1 MMDSC
6 LNINNLMPTPEMLFQ
21 AAYGSLVGDPA
32 FISWGVHKGSNT
44 RRVDMMGLTKE
55 TVYDAA
61 IHGDM
66 AFFKRLHGELTA
78 NPWQFPPSLRT
89 LIPKDEIDTSKGTR
103 PIDDPCELKRLV
115 AICVR
120 HEIEVLA
127 ERFMHPGQFG
137 GRPTQ
142 SIKPACLRHG
152 ATMQDHV
159 ATSIW
164 QGIREGYGHVL
175 VLDLK
180 DAFGLLPERAA
191 LKVLRDIGLDDD
203 AARWVWRLCRIDA
216 VDARNRKFS
225 YTREGRGIE
234 QGNVLSAT
242 IMNVVLAPILKCL
255 EQRLHV
261 RVFSYLDDIYVLA
274 GTDETAREAF
284 YRFRQSARD
293 RGFTNVRRLKK
304 ETDPVDS
311 KNSTIIDVNIQP
323 VAVLKTYE
331 VDALGISLRPDKATK
346 LRREGKLVGKV
357 SISTFR
363 KLSNCM
369 SLTKGACRKRNSDAI
384 QPAPSGPV
392 NTHLTET
399 APAGVVE
406 WFNSLPFTY
415 MNTEARDLSVNTTV
429 YSAGVIPGAPTGL
442 PGNLRNPELH
452 GPHRKVNSESA
463 GTGLSGVRSPE
474 GEGTMSSQCHG
485 ADGIPENRDSF
496 RLQGVTTPDRMRNGA
511 GDRRAFLSIRS
522 PDILPNIFCPGRLA
536 FGNKYKTSILDLT
549 KLAPVIGNEVAVGS
563 IVQGINRLIRMVR
576 LDNQAEVRIDP
587 MEAWTAI
594 PTILGNAEDAIYTR
608 KSFKF
613 QNDGTVII
621 VLVAQTLKR
630 EPGKSDPVPQEADVV
645 VRSIRIV
652 DRANHCYKITLAVHG
667 KVCTG
672 FHDSSSPNDTVGAL
686 EALAYVL
693 NRFPDSLLAVAV
705 DVVPLLQ
712 DPDRIEPS
720 NVGIRRAI
728 ELVLK
733 HRKWT
738 REGNGWYL
746 GRPSVG
752 R

>member
-1 MMDSC
+1 MDS
-6 LNINNLMPTPEMLFQ
+6 LIPTAEMLFC
-21 AAYGSLVGDPA
+21 AGYGAFAGDRA
-32 FISWGVHKGSNT
+32 CISWGIHRGRNPG
-44 RRVDMMGLTKE
+44 RRDTMGLTKE
-55 TVYDAA
+55 VVYDAA
-61 IHGDM
+61 VHGDM
-66 AFFKRLHGELTA
+66 AFFLNLHQALTA

-89 LIPKDEIDTSKGTR
+89 LIPKDAEDPGKGTR
-103 PIDDPCELKRLV
+103 AIDDPCEMKRLV
-115 AICVR
+115 TLCVR
-120 HEIEVLA
+120 HEIEALA
-127 ERFMHPGQFG
+127 ERFMHPGQYG
-137 GRPTQ
+137 GRPAWA
-142 SIKPACLRHG
+142 IKPACLRKG

-159 ATSIW
+159 ATAIW
-164 QGIREGYGHVL
+164 QGIRQGYKHIL

-216 VDARNRKFS
+216 VDARYRRIRF
-225 YTREGRGIE
+225 TRLGRGIE

-274 GTDETAREAF
+274 RTPEIATEAF
-284 YRFRQSARD
+284 YRFRQSART
-293 RGFTNVRRLKK
+293 RGFTNVRRLKE

-311 KNSTIIDVNIQP
+311 KNSTIINVNIQP

-384 QPAPSGPV
+384 LPAPSGPV
-392 NTHLTET
+392 NTHLTGT
-399 APAGVVE
+399 APACAVE

-429 YSAGVIPGAPTGL
+429 SSAEVIPQALTGL

-452 GPHRKVNSESA
+452 GPHRKMNSESA

-496 RLQGVTTPDRMRNGA
+496 RLQGVTTSGGGRGVA
-511 GDRRAFLSIRS
+511 GGRPAHPSVHWSEIQLRLLA
-522 PDILPNIFCPGRLA
+522 PGRLDV
-536 FGNKYKTSILDLT
+536 GNWFKGCVLDLT
-549 KLAPVIGNEVAVGS
+549 NISVAIGNAAAGL
-563 IVQGINRLIRMVR
+563 IVQGVNRLIKSVR
-576 LDNQAEVRIDP
+576 IDSRAEVRIDP
-587 MEAWTAI
+587 KEPWTAI
-594 PTILGNAEDAIYTR
+594 PTILGNANDSVYTR

-621 VLVAQTLKR
+621 ELVARPKNRERLPR
-630 EPGKSDPVPQEADVV
+630 EPTPIEAAVV
-645 VRSIRIV
+645 VRSIRMQN
-652 DRANHCYKITLAVHG
+652 RAFNRYRIALAVHG
-667 KVCTG
+667 KAHTEIY
-672 FHDSSSPNDTVGAL
+672 DASSPNDVAGLL
-686 EALAYVL
+686 EALGHVL
-693 NRFPDSLLAVAV
+693 GLYADSVVAVAADIIV
-705 DVVPLLQ
+705 I
-712 DPDRIEPS
+712 DRF
-720 NVGIRRAI
+720 
-728 ELVLK
+728 K
-733 HRKWT
+733 T
-738 REGNGWYL
+738 
-746 GRPSVG
+746 
-752 R
+752 